1 MKTKL
6 TLSID
11 HGVTRRAKIVAKK
24 RGISFSGM
32 VEAFLEREAALGKS
46 SSPEV
51 SFSERWKGKA
61 VLSDRNDART
71 TSGFLKEVQGSGE

>member
-11 HGVTRRAKIVAKK
+11 EGVTSRAKIVAKK
-24 RGISFSGM
+24 RGTSLSGM
-32 VEAFLEREAALGKS
+32 VEAFLEREATSGRS
-46 SSPEV
+46 SGTEV

-61 VLSDRNDART
+61 VVSDRTDART
-71 TSGFLKEVQGSGE
+71 IRLKQKYGLPLEG